1 MTVPIVRLQEGSSC
15 QTHVLLGPCRQ
26 GRAASQACSCECRGV
41 YRAPSAS
48 VVCLWGPAL
57 RSSRSPVRLLPG
69 FSQPRAHL
77 RLHSFRSFLVG
88 APGGRLG
95 RVRVSVESLARGSAG
110 PFMSQPAVCLH
121 VQDTC
126 QGPSSGQSK
135 IDAHLILGSLE
146 LALERLQPHPKGPSG
161 SRRLVGVTSEPL
173 ETTLCVSTPPQS
185 HLKCHV
191 LVPCA
196 SRVWHTNL
204 DGDLNGRCLP
214 QSMLE
219 F

>member
-1 MTVPIVRLQEGSSC
+1 MTVPVVRLQEGSSC

-26 GRAASQACSCECRGV
+26 GRVASQACSCGCRGV

-48 VVCLWGPAL
+48 LNCLWGPAPRPSWSL
-57 RSSRSPVRLLPG
+57 VWLLPG

-95 RVRVSVESLARGSAG
+95 RVRVLVEFSLAVPGSWLSRSLQ
-110 PFMSQPAVCLH
+110 MSQPAVCLH

-126 QGPSSGQSK
+126 QGPSSEQDRRS
-135 IDAHLILGSLE
+135 
-146 LALERLQPHPKGPSG
+146 PHPWDFGARLGETPATSKGAVRVLQAGG
-161 SRRLVGVTSEPL
+161 S
-173 ETTLCVSTPPQS
+173 
-185 HLKCHV
+185 
-191 LVPCA
+191 
-196 SRVWHTNL
+196 
-204 DGDLNGRCLP
+204 D
-214 QSMLE
+214 